1 MTAVSEM
8 SEEDLELER
17 HQIREE
23 HHRAWTEYRR
33 ALSSTVHIHRFV
45 HDGEMKDMLE
55 KLNHARDLRRR
66 QKEIE
71 EELKRRRRKL

>member
-17 HQIREE
+17 RRIREE
-23 HHRAWTEYRR
+23 HDRAWTEYRR
-33 ALSSTVHIHRFV
+33 ALSLTLHMHRFV

-55 KLNHARDLRRR
+55 KLDHARGLRRR
-66 QKEIE
+66 EKEIE
-71 EELKRRRRKL
+71 EELKRRRGKG